1 MAHCLGAARGYDPPD
16 ERVAREDTQGPRNRS
31 VKTLYYLQV
40 VFRRIARVL
49 SPPVIWLIMPAKMFA
64 WRTRRLW
71 VRRLIL
77 EITTATDFMMVF
89 ANTQNVAMLLHHS
102 AYGGNFVFGKAL
114 MVVDHEPADR
124 EIRQPTMRGNRFMG
138 IDVVS
143 NDSMVFVTN
152 AGPISAGPP
161 TRDLIRGHID
171 TEIMTPR
178 VRSLDLQSLR
188 SECDDIIREW
198 SADPMMAGMWQ
209 IRGAVTRVI
218 FRVLAGL
225 TLPRADADRIT
236 YNYARRF
243 VEFSLFGR
251 YMPFMLALL
260 GTREGIRRDAY
271 IPLRKLGVDGLTVD
285 MTLFAAMFS
294 VGTIVMKCVEIIR
307 DEDIPYQKLGT
318 RERMGFVIESLR
330 LNPTVTS
337 VHRIAEGDE
346 TIRVREFQVA
356 VGPGDELAYPFACI
370 NRDASRFTDPT
381 AFRLD
386 RSPSEVA
393 AVLSWS
399 AGPHACPAKDLSI
412 LSTVLM
418 LDALAA
424 RFDLRELKIY
434 NLEF

>member
-1 MAHCLGAARGYDPPD
+1 
-16 ERVAREDTQGPRNRS
+16 
-31 VKTLYYLQV
+31 VKTLYYIQV
-40 VFRRIARVL
+40 VFRWIARRL
-49 SPPVIWLIMPAKMFA
+49 SPPVIWLIMPAKLFA
-64 WRTRRLW
+64 RRTRWLW
-71 VRRLIL
+71 LRRIIL

-89 ANTQNVAMLLHHS
+89 ANTQNVAMLMHRV
-102 AYGGNFVFGKAL
+102 AYGGNFIFGKAL
-114 MVVDHEPADR
+114 MVVDHETADR

-138 IDVVS
+138 IDIVS

-171 TEIMTPR
+171 NEIMTPR

-188 SECDDIIREW
+188 TECDEIIREW
-198 SADPMMAGMWQ
+198 SADEQMAGMWQ
-209 IRGAVTRVI
+209 IRGAVTRII

-225 TLPRADADRIT
+225 TLPRAEADEIT

-251 YMPFMLALL
+251 YLPSMLAFL

-271 IPLRKLGVDGLTVD
+271 IPLRKRGVDGLVVD

-294 VGTIVMKCVEIIR
+294 VGTIVMKCVEIVQ
-307 DEDIPYQKLGT
+307 EQDIQYEKMGV
-318 RERMGFVIESLR
+318 RERMTFVIESLR

-337 VHRIAEGDE
+337 VHRIAEADE
-346 TIRVREFQVA
+346 TILIRGRPYDL
-356 VGPGDELAYPFACI
+356 GPGDELAYPFVCI
-370 NRDASRFTDPT
+370 NRDSSKFSDPGV
-381 AFRLD
+381 FRLD
-386 RSPSEVA
+386 RPPDEVA

>member
-1 MAHCLGAARGYDPPD
+1 VILRW
-16 ERVAREDTQGPRNRS
+16 
-31 VKTLYYLQV
+31 
-40 VFRRIARVL
+40 IARRL
-49 SPPVIWLIMPAKMFA
+49 SPPIIWLIMPAKLWA

-71 VRRLIL
+71 LRRLLL
-77 EITTATDFMMVF
+77 EITTATDFAMVF
-89 ANTQNVAMLLHHS
+89 ANTQNVAMLIHQT
-102 AYGGNFVFGKAL
+102 AYRGNFIFGKAI
-114 MVVDHEPADR
+114 MVVDHASADR

-138 IDVVS
+138 IDIVS
-143 NDSMVFVTN
+143 NDAMVFMTN

-161 TRDLIRGHID
+161 TRDLIRGYID

-178 VRSLDLQSLR
+178 VRSLDPESLR
-188 SECDDIIREW
+188 AECDEIVRDW
-198 SADPMMAGMWQ
+198 SSDPQMAGMWQ

-218 FRVLAGL
+218 FRVLAGI
-225 TLPRADADRIT
+225 TLPKAEADEIT

-251 YMPFMLALL
+251 YLPSMLALL

-271 IPLRKLGVDGLTVD
+271 IPLRKLGVDSLVVD

-294 VGTIVMKCVEIIR
+294 VGTIVVKCVEIAREQGIQY
-307 DEDIPYQKLGT
+307 EKLGDS
-318 RERMGFVIESLR
+318 ERMGFVIESLR

-337 VHRIAEGDE
+337 VHRIAERDE
-346 TIRVREFQVA
+346 TVQIRGRTTRL
-356 VGPGDELAYPFACI
+356 GPGDELAYPFACI
-370 NRDASRFTDPT
+370 NRDASQFTESA

-386 RSPSEVA
+386 RPPAEVA

-399 AGPHACPAKDLSI
+399 AGPHACPARDLSI

-418 LDALAA
+418 LDALAS
-424 RFDLRELKIY
+424 RFDLRGLKIY